1 MPRYRGYILDGPCNE
16 TNAIIVDGVRMT
28 KEDIESLLAVLDP
41 NKDPDMWHYVY
52 RKYQALIA
60 QGREVSA

>member
-16 TNAIIVDGVRMT
+16 DGAIIVDGARRT
-28 KEDIESLLAVLDP
+28 KEDLEGLLQVLDP

-60 QGREVSA
+60 RNREVSA